1 MNVLNLDNKSPS
13 QALLISQ
20 LILVIRTVTPTKEQI
35 LYCCLILSIS
45 ALVKINIRLYRQVDF
60 LLNRFTK
67 DRQSFPKNIYMIYM
81 RGSYSIL
88 QRQVRRELDPVG
100 NKESS
105 FSRFL
110 QGKSLCFKD
119 QLRLHLFK
127 EHAEMGSRVVKFLI
141 YLIPS
146 GQVTKTSVV
155 FKYQQIFRNKFY

>member
-1 MNVLNLDNKSPS
+1 MRPCKLEKKIPPRIKQRSMNVLNLDNKSPS

-45 ALVKINIRLYRQVDF
+45 ALVKINIRLYRQEDF

-88 QRQVRRELDPVG
+88 Q
-100 NKESS
+100 
-105 FSRFL
+105 F
-110 QGKSLCFKD
+110 FKD
-119 QLRLHLFK
+119 RLEGNLILQETKEVLFPDFYK
-127 EHAEMGSRVVKFLI
+127 EKVCVSRICYDYICLKNTRKWVHGL
-141 YLIPS
+141 
-146 GQVTKTSVV
+146 
-155 FKYQQIFRNKFY
+155 